1 MAIGIEEG
9 PLKQILEEELR
20 GHAVEF
26 SPVPD
31 TRDDIVRRM
40 LLHLKS
46 EVSMGCPGGPLYGES
61 ILIALVSHIIPRYGT
76 IRPVLKQY
84 RRGLS
89 TVRLRRVLDYIDAY
103 VDASLSVT
111 ELASIAGLSPYHFGK
126 LFRGSMGRSV
136 HQYVLD
142 CRIQRACDLLRTR
155 SRSLAGVATD
165 VGMSNTH
172 FSAVFHQR
180 YGLSPRDYRKSFQD
194 SE

>member
-1 MAIGIEEG
+1 MAIAIDEG
-9 PLKQILEEELR
+9 PLGRILEEELG
-20 GHAVEF
+20 GHLVEF
-26 SPVPD
+26 SPVAD
-31 TRDDIVRRM
+31 TSDEIVRRM
-40 LLHLKS
+40 LVHLKN
-46 EVSMGCPGGPLYGES
+46 ELTMECPGGRLYGES
-61 ILIALVSHIIPRYGT
+61 ILVALVSHTIPRYGT

-89 TVRLRRVLDYIDAY
+89 TTRLRRVLDYIDAY
-103 VDASLSVT
+103 LDTSLGVA

-142 CRIQRACDLLRTR
+142 CRIQRACDLLRAK
-155 SRSLAGVATD
+155 SRSVAAVATE

-172 FSAVFHQR
+172 FSATFHDKV
-180 YGLSPRDYRKSFQD
+180 GISPRDYRKSFQD